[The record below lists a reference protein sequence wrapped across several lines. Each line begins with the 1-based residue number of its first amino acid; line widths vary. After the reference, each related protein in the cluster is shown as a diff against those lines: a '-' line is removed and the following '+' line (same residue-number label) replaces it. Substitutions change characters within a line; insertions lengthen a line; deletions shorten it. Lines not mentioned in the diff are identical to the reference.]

1 MTKKSRQKFKYLETK
16 EVLRWKKKYI
26 FYHFIGLSALEDKN
40 LTLKSYDIAYSFMK
54 TNWSNG
60 DLINTCLRLQKTQKV
75 L

>member
-1 MTKKSRQKFKYLETK
+1 M
-16 EVLRWKKKYI
+16 KKKYI